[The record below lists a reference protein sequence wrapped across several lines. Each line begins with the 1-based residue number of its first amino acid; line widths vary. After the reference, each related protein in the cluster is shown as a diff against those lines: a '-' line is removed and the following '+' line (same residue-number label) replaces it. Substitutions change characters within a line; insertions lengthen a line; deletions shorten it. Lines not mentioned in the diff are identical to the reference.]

1 LKEDGEMFKKISI
14 GVVISGVLMFSYFG
28 LNTAFIS
35 PVIADEEENDIEK
48 KTDELMGSY
57 KTRSASY
64 VSAVVSNEDV
74 CEKCGKKKDDCTCEE

>member
-1 LKEDGEMFKKISI
+1 MFKKIGI
-14 GVVISGVLMFSYFG
+14 GVVISGALMFSYFG

-35 PVIADEEENDIEK
+35 PVIAEEEGKDIEK

-57 KTRSASY
+57 KTSSASY

-74 CEKCGKKKDDCTCEE
+74 CEKMRKKER

>member
-1 LKEDGEMFKKISI
+1 
-14 GVVISGVLMFSYFG
+14 SYFG

-35 PVIADEEENDIEK
+35 PVIAEEEGKDIEK

-57 KTRSASY
+57 KTSSASY

-74 CEKCGKKKDDCTCEE
+74 CEKCGKKKDDCTCED